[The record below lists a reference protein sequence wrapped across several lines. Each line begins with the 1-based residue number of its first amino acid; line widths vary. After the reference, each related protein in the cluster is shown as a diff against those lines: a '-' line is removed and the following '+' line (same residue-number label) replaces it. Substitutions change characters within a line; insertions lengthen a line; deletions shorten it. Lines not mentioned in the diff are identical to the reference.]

1 MLEKKRSL
9 GHHCATKKSKDCS
22 QISRH
27 EMGLDIN
34 MALPNDRYQLELA
47 AARELLCTYEVTKK
61 KVLTDARI
69 KHLEKLY
76 GTGVISRIRTYMTKL
91 QEGTLE

>member
-1 MLEKKRSL
+1 M
-9 GHHCATKKSKDCS
+9 A
-22 QISRH
+22 IS
-27 EMGLDIN
+27 
-34 MALPNDRYQLELA
+34 NDRYQLELA
-47 AARELLCTYEVTKK
+47 TARELLCTYEVTKQ

-76 GTGVISRIRTYMTKL
+76 GTGVIFRIRTYMTKL

>member
-1 MLEKKRSL
+1 
-9 GHHCATKKSKDCS
+9 
-22 QISRH
+22 
-27 EMGLDIN
+27 MGLDIN
-34 MALPNDRYQLELA
+34 MAISNDRYQLELA
-47 AARELLCTYEVTKK
+47 EARELLCTYEVTKQ

-69 KHLEKLY
+69 KYLEKLY

>member
-9 GHHCATKKSKDCS
+9 GHHCATQEGKDCS

-27 EMGLDIN
+27 EMGVDIN
-34 MALPNDRYQLELA
+34 MAISNDRYQLELA
-47 AARELLCTYEVTKK
+47 AARELLCTYEVTKQ
-61 KVLTDARI
+61 KVLTDAMI

-91 QEGTLE
+91 QKGTLE